1 MGRQMGSSE
10 GAVCYLDTQHVS
22 KEHPGCRGRTSHFSI
37 RDTYAAQPRMFPLS
51 AFYLTAER
59 HEAQGRKPE
68 GSVLTLRKENG
79 VVWVFVYLPQLK
91 WIPTVLLS
99 GKRVTSG
106 RSRLLEDEGT
116 FYI

>member
-1 MGRQMGSSE
+1 MFPRSTLGVVDVRVIFQYE
-10 GAVCYLDTQHVS
+10 TLTQHS
-22 KEHPGCRGRTSHFSI
+22 RG
-37 RDTYAAQPRMFPLS
+37 MFPLS

-59 HEAQGRKPE
+59 REAQGRKPE